1 MLIVFLH
8 IKTTGSSVQGCSAWE
23 WVKCA
28 GEVAQCAADC
38 SKGITTQSCISC
50 LGDSYNDCKGCFSLV
65 LEIKKIKVA
74 KSNFDLPH
82 TCNHINSPL

>member
-8 IKTTGSSVQGCSAWE
+8 IKTTVTGSSVQGCSAWD

-38 SKGITTQSCISC
+38 SKGITTQSC
-50 LGDSYNDCKGCFSLV
+50 LGDSYNDCKGCFSLA
-65 LEIKKIKVA
+65 LEIKNQG
-74 KSNFDLPH
+74 S
-82 TCNHINSPL
+82 